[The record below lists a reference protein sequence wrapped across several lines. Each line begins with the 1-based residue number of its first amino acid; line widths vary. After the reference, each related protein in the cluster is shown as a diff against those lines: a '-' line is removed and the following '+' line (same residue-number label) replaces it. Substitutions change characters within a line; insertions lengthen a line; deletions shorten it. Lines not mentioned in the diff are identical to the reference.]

1 MAVGFAATVA
11 ALSLMLPL
19 LGTGASG
26 ASTHAV
32 KASPIT
38 SLPRNETLYTS
49 GAAYSA
55 PTIWNP
61 MDLGNFATGTEGLV
75 YETLFLY
82 NPVAELVR
90 PVAGQERYLDDS
102 EHVHDRVAQRA
113 SPGATG
119 NR

>member
-1 MAVGFAATVA
+1 MLIHKRKMAVGFAATVA

-61 MDLGNFATGTEGLV
+61 MDLGNFATGTEGL
-75 YETLFLY
+75 
-82 NPVAELVR
+82 
-90 PVAGQERYLDDS
+90 
-102 EHVHDRVAQRA
+102 DRKSTRLN
-113 SPGATG
+113 SSH
-119 NR
+119 

>member
-1 MAVGFAATVA
+1 MLIHKRKMAVGFVVAVAAAT
-11 ALSLMLPL
+11 LMLPL
-19 LGTGASG
+19 LSVVATA
-26 ASTHAV
+26 
-32 KASPIT
+32 ASPHAKSTSIT

-82 NPVAELVR
+82 NPVANTYVPWL
-90 PVAGQERYLDDS
+90 A
-102 EHVHDRVAQRA
+102 
-113 SPGATG
+113 
-119 NR
+119 